1 MASTA
6 FSNNEFSFSSHAL
19 ARLAERGL
27 NTHDVFEAAADGV
40 CIMRAGGYREFR
52 GRNGVSF
59 ILSSDGVV
67 VTVLPRGA
75 RPFCHRRAGSGS
87 NRHRRGADG
96 RRHPP
101 KRPQEPRPRSRC
113 RGVSD

>member
-1 MASTA
+1 MASTG
-6 FSNNEFSFSSHAL
+6 FSNNEFHFSSHAL

-27 NTHDVFEAAADGV
+27 DTHDVFEAAADGV
-40 CIMRAGGYREFR
+40 SIMRAGGYREFR

-75 RPFCHRRAGSGS
+75 RTFCRQRAGSGS
-87 NRHRRGADG
+87 NRHRRGVDG
-96 RRHPP
+96 RRRPP
-101 KRPQEPRPRSRC
+101 KRPQDLRPGSR
-113 RGVSD
+113 